1 MFEIDPK
8 AAESVARSPF
18 TAGLFGALVL
28 SFRGGVET
36 SWRERVVTTLSGG
49 LMAGF
54 LSPAAAE
61 YFSLHTPAMQSGMA
75 FFVGLFGLNL
85 MSAVLRWIKTANLAD
100 YIPWGKK

>member
-1 MFEIDPK
+1 MFDIDPK

-28 SFRGGVET
+28 AFRGDPQTG
-36 SWRERVVTTLSGG
+36 WKERVVTTLSGC

-54 LSPAAAE
+54 LSPAATE
-61 YFSLHTPAMQSGMA
+61 YFGLHSPSMQSGMA

-85 MSAVLRWIKTANLAD
+85 MSAVLRWIKTAKVED

>member
-28 SFRGGVET
+28 SFRGDVQT
-36 SWRERVVTTLSGG
+36 SWKERVVTTLSGG

-54 LSPAAAE
+54 MSPAAAE

>member
-1 MFEIDPK
+1 MFEFDPK

-18 TAGLFGALVL
+18 TAGLLGSLVL
-28 SFRGGVET
+28 ALRGNREE
-36 SWRERVVTTLSGG
+36 SWRARIVTIVSGC

-61 YFSLHTPAMQSGMA
+61 FFALHTPAMQSGMA

-85 MSAVLRWIKTANLAD
+85 MSAILLWIKTANLSD